1 MVLSPPIQP
10 MLARAVEAIPGPG
23 ASGELAYEQKFDG
36 YRALLFTG
44 GPPVLQT
51 RQGTQIQ
58 DRFPD
63 LLAAAERLPGGLVLD
78 GELVAWDTEAGRLSF
93 EGLQRRT
100 VARGR
105 TAAGLASTLPAFF
118 IAFDIL
124 QQDGVELLRQPYWQ
138 RRQRL
143 ERLFATHRLGAPWT
157 LCPMTT
163 ELVKAEQWLETWS
176 GAVAGLEGI
185 VVKPMRQPYQP
196 GSRGWYK
203 LRRRDT
209 TEAIIGATTGTFA
222 RPQLLLLGR
231 HDQHGHLRPVG
242 RTGPLRPE
250 AARLVAGS
258 LTAAGEEHPWRGMR
272 FSSAWGSRDILQ
284 VTLVAPD
291 LVAEVSAD
299 TAVDY
304 GGVYRHPVRFRRLR
318 LDMTADE
325 APLFQPDPPRSATR

>member
-1 MVLSPPIQP
+1 MVLSPPVQP
-10 MLARAVEAIPGPG
+10 MLARAVEAVPGPG
-23 ASGELAYEQKFDG
+23 TMGELAFEQKFDG

-44 GPPVLQT
+44 DRPVLQT
-51 RQGTQIQ
+51 RQGAQIQ

-63 LLAAAERLPGGLVLD
+63 LLAASERLPGGLVLD
-78 GELVAWDTEAGRLSF
+78 GELVAWDTEAGQLSF

-100 VARGR
+100 AARGR
-105 TAAGLASTLPAFF
+105 TAAGLAATLPAFF

-124 QQDGVELLRQPYWQ
+124 QQDGVELLRQPYWH

-176 GAVAGLEGI
+176 GTVAGLEGI
-185 VVKPMRQPYQP
+185 VAKPMRQPYQP

-209 TEAIIGATTGTFA
+209 TEAIIGAITGTLT

-258 LTAAGEEHPWRGMR
+258 LTAAEEEHPWKGMR
-272 FSSAWGSRDILQ
+272 FSSAWGSRDVLQ
-284 VTLVAPD
+284 VTLVHPD
-291 LVAEVSAD
+291 LVAEISAD
-299 TAVDY
+299 TAVDH

-318 LDMTADE
+318 LDVTVDS
-325 APLFQPDPPRSATR
+325 APTFGR